1 MLYLVKTASI
11 AVTSLSCHFVKL
23 TRYTH
28 DTNGQTFMPA
38 FMMYQMHF
46 YQGSTYKRKASKAER
61 AKETPTLKDLDFLN
75 DHPEVT
81 CV

>member
-1 MLYLVKTASI
+1 
-11 AVTSLSCHFVKL
+11 
-23 TRYTH
+23 
-28 DTNGQTFMPA
+28 MPA